1 MLEDRIKRLNILGV
15 SPALRAF
22 ATIADCP
29 TQVPCIRLVPPAVAL
44 RQIEAAIDQDL
55 YATRPACFPRPA
67 RGVDPD
73 IDALHQLL
81 GERDVIVLEEYD
93 APAELGL
100 LSNLDP
106 VADHSLSLNV
116 SRMGLAGED
125 ELNRPYRVVQK
136 AR

>member
-44 RQIEAAIDQDL
+44 GKVKTAIDQDL
-55 YATRPACFPRPA
+55 HAARPARFPRPA
-67 RGVDPD
+67 WSVDPD

-81 GERDVIVLEEYD
+81 GERDV
-93 APAELGL
+93 
-100 LSNLDP
+100 
-106 VADHSLSLNV
+106 
-116 SRMGLAGED
+116 
-125 ELNRPYRVVQK
+125 
-136 AR
+136 